1 MEVVITDMDYEVD
14 YFQSAVVPIGA
25 ERPKRILILGS
36 SGQVGAYLSEYL
48 RSEGYEVLEFDIVN
62 DPSQDMTVIPNGEL
76 EAKIYMADFVYFLA
90 FDVGGSHYLKKYQH
104 TFKFIDNNTRLMANA
119 FGLLEKYNKP
129 FIFASSQMSNM
140 SYSPYGVMKR
150 VGELYTKSLNGV
162 IVKFWNVY
170 GIEKDMEKAHV
181 ITDFIRKGFE
191 SGNIDMMTDGT
202 EAREFLYAEDCCEA
216 LHKLMGSYDDLSSDD
231 ELHITTGNY
240 TTILEIAEII
250 QRLFSNIG
258 KEIMISPAESKDEV
272 QKDAR
277 NVPDPYIKKFWRS
290 KTSVK
295 QGITKVFEEMRKDYD
310 S

>member
-36 SGQVGAYLSEYL
+36 SGQVGAYLSEDL

-119 FGLLEKYNKP
+119 FGLIEKYNKP

-216 LHKLMGSYDDLSSDD
+216 LHKLMGSYDDLSSND

-258 KEIMISPAESKDEV
+258 KEIIISPAESKDEV

-277 NVPDPYIKKFWRS
+277 NVPDPYIRKFWRS

-295 QGITKVFEEMRKDYD
+295 EGITKVFEEMRKDYD

>member
-1 MEVVITDMDYEVD
+1 MEVVITDMDYEDMYYETNARKVL
-14 YFQSAVVPIGA
+14 V
-25 ERPKRILILGS
+25 LGS

-48 RSEGYEVLEFDIVN
+48 SKNGYEVLEFDIAN

-150 VGELYTKSLNGV
+150 VGELYTKSLGGL
-162 IVKFWNVY
+162 IVHFWNVY

-191 SGNIDMMTDGT
+191 TGVIDMMTDGT
-202 EAREFLYAEDCCEA
+202 EERQFLYAEDCCKA
-216 LHKLMGSYDDLSSDD
+216 LKIIMKKYDEFKSDD
-231 ELHITTGNY
+231 PLHITSFRNNS
-240 TTILEIAEII
+240 ILEVAETI
-250 QRLFSNIG
+250 QEVF
-258 KEIMISPAESKDEV
+258 KEHGMKHIEISPSKLKDSV
-272 QKDAR
+272 QLDKK
-277 NVPDPYIKKFWRS
+277 NKPDTYILDWWQP
-290 KTSVK
+290 KTTLMS
-295 QGITKVFEEMRKDYD
+295 GITKVFEAMKNDWV
-310 S
+310 